1 MIKHITI
8 FIGLFSRHLLYNI
21 SNSKNP
27 KKYKKEDQEKGKGK
41 ITVPRTTMHLESL
54 EEKFKD
60 KLAVPISTWYRRNT
74 EVQ

>member
-27 KKYKKEDQEKGKGK
+27 KKYKKRGSRKRERKNYGAPHNNAPRISRRK
-41 ITVPRTTMHLESL
+41 I
-54 EEKFKD
+54 
-60 KLAVPISTWYRRNT
+60 
-74 EVQ
+74 

>member
-1 MIKHITI
+1 MDYLVVIYYIILATHKI
-8 FIGLFSRHLLYNI
+8 LKNI
-21 SNSKNP
+21 
-27 KKYKKEDQEKGKGK
+27 KKEDQEKGKGK